1 VSRGWAGGSTW
12 AWRKIRAAVLI
23 RDHRRC
29 QLRLPGCTT
38 LATEVHHT
46 LGKTMGDDVA
56 HLVAACRPCN
66 LKAGD
71 PRRAAR
77 DPRPRPRTQW

>member
-1 VSRGWAGGSTW
+1 MSNGWAGGSTRS
-12 AWRKIRAAVLI
+12 WRRIRGAVFV
-23 RDHRRC
+23 RDHGLC

-56 HLVAACRPCN
+56 HLVAACRHCN

-71 PRRAAR
+71 PRTAR